1 MGADVNLDRMNSLV
15 EDRGMLAENLRH
27 WAEKER
33 TQGREEGLQ
42 KGRLETRREMARNL
56 ILKSG
61 LDDSTIADIAELPVE
76 EVANLRS
83 ESQPH

>member
-33 TQGREEGLQ
+33 IQGREEG
-42 KGRLETRREMARNL
+42 RLEIARNL
-56 ILKSG
+56 IVRTQM
-61 LDDSTIADIAELPVE
+61 DDQMIAEIAGLTIE
-76 EVANLRS
+76 QVAELRAEGS
-83 ESQPH
+83 H